1 MKINN
6 YYVVLKG
13 NLNGPAIFTDY
24 ADCVKAVSGC
34 EDAKF
39 ESFENIEDAYYY
51 LIGNKEKRIK
61 IKDKAKR
68 VVTELPIS
76 VISYKVNESD
86 FETINS
92 KYANTICMYVSG
104 GYNYAESKGHYSVL
118 IKKYAKVKHVKKD
131 SIENSTPNRIM
142 IRGIID
148 SLDYISDNNEMEITV
163 FVATSLGFKTACRN
177 RGNNA
182 DLILELYKKVQKK
195 NLRVTFVEILGKAQ
209 DIKDYIK
216 SLLCCH

>member
-1 MKINN
+1 MEIKN

-13 NLNGPAIFTDY
+13 NLNGSAIFTDY
-24 ADCVKAVSGC
+24 RDCAKAVSGC

-51 LIGNKEKRIK
+51 LTGKKEKSIK
-61 IKDKAKR
+61 IKEKAKR
-68 VVTELPIS
+68 EVAGLPIN
-76 VISYKVNESD
+76 VITYKVNESD
-86 FETINS
+86 FETITS

-104 GYNYAESKGHYSVL
+104 GYNFAESKGYYSVL
-118 IKKYAKVKHVKKD
+118 IKKYSKVKHVKKD

-142 IRGIID
+142 ISGIID
-148 SLDYISDNNEMEITV
+148 SLDYISDNHEMEITI

-177 RGNNA
+177 EGPNA

-195 NLRVTFVEILGKAQ
+195 NLRVTCVEVLGKAQ
-209 DIKDYIK
+209 DIKNYTK
-216 SLLCCH
+216 SLNN